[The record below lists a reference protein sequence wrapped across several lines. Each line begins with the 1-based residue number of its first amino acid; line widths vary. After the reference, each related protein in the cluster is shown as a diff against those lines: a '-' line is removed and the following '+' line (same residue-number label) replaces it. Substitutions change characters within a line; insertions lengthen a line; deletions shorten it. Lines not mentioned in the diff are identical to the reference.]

1 MREPL
6 PGMFTDPAAAELPR
20 AEATAALTRG
30 LCRALA
36 ARGYATL
43 TEFSLKNG
51 RRADIVAIGR
61 AGEVLIAE
69 IKSSAEDFRADRK
82 WLDYLPWCDRF
93 YFCVPLGFDVGLLPE
108 DCGLIVADAYA
119 AEIHREPAPTPLA
132 AARRRAIL
140 LRFAHAAAARLARL
154 LDPVP

>member
-1 MREPL
+1 MLAPD
-6 PGMFTDPAAAELPR
+6 PGEAPPR

-36 ARGYATL
+36 ERGYATL

-51 RRADIVAIGR
+51 RRADVIAIDR

-69 IKSSAEDFRADRK
+69 IKSSVEDFRADRK

-93 YFCVPLGFDVGLLPE
+93 YFCVPLGFDIALLPAQ
-108 DCGLIVADAYA
+108 CGLIVADAYA
-119 AEIHREPAPTPLA
+119 AEIHREPEPTPLA
-132 AARRRAIL
+132 AARRRAL
-140 LRFAHAAAARLARL
+140 LLSFAHAAAGRLQRVV
-154 LDPVP
+154 DPAP